1 MDKKIKKL
9 FQDFIDDLKPQL
21 VDRVVY
27 IAMLVAS
34 ILLIYLFLST
44 FRIFTSIE
52 IIEHSKLLYSILIIN
67 AVGVFYF
74 SMLGEKTSKPVSR
87 PKVYLFT
94 TLSIAIA
101 TYTVLAEV
109 LNAFFVGAIE
119 TLIDMTTVPAF
130 IVQTNSKILT
140 VLLPVIIVSIG
151 FYKSMAI
158 AFGKEYKSDLQEYKV
173 DWLTR
178 NVEKIDTYN
187 IDCKICED
195 FETGEDVYLTEKQS
209 FRHMLVAGNS
219 GSGKTSL
226 VLRPYIAQL
235 FYKKALFREELKQLT
250 LEALNEGLCETNVA
264 VTNKYFNENFSMDLI
279 NVNEDRKEEFTEK
292 YKKLI
297 LGVREADKQIYNR
310 ILVNGT
316 TFIPISH
323 KKDVVKTVIHITSLI
338 TGIEEQEFKIEY
350 ISSDYACRELDEKEY
365 KISISLYCKVD
376 GEEDK
381 GPGINMK
388 FEGKSDNQDLYTYKV
403 VITQHTKGKIIY
415 RNTGLTT
422 IAPDGGLGE
431 QTVKIGAANG
441 VKVHKIDP
449 KMEEIRKGHIAT
461 YNPMMLGDPE
471 QTGDIIASILNG
483 MEDGDVDAYYKN
495 AGIRAIRN
503 LVILLR
509 VIYPIT
515 KPNTNPTLE
524 NLLGLLNDFG
534 KVEKLCEEMKK
545 HKELLERWKS
555 VIEYLESNFY
565 EMKVDNQGNRVKG
578 TNCGIN
584 RKKCQEAVTG
594 TINQLDNFIGR
605 EEIRYILCNENEG
618 MNLND
623 VLENGECIAI
633 ATRQAELGDVIGRAF
648 ALFFIMSLQ
657 TAVLSRYSE
666 DEAPEIPYEII
677 IDEFPFYLND
687 GSKIFF
693 TFSRK
698 YKCSVTCV
706 IQNIAQLQ
714 EQSDTFKEIILTNT
728 NTKLILPGSNV
739 EDRMYYSELL
749 GFEDVF
755 EMKTGIS
762 STPLFSENSKYME
775 TKSGAIT
782 EKNRVSKEQLGT
794 LEFKNCYYQVT
805 DVKGKTRIAKGTLDF
820 LKLTE
825 ENTIK
830 NSLVDFKGHLKVI
843 KKKSI
848 EKDSDEKDSN
858 KVKIKIVEQKKEVEK
873 VDYDYY
879 ADNIDSAA
887 LTGAKISEIKTD
899 QLASKDIKQNLEA
912 KSPTK
917 NKEADKVYEVKDKDR
932 VENKPK
938 KKPIEVVED
947 VVEDKPTTK
956 ECDKANVHNED
967 ILDSLGSFTNKG
979 SFTGFSQTNICSIPE
994 TEVNNKK
1001 NKVQESVIN
1010 QPAGRNECTQSV
1022 KNEKVEIVE
1031 KSDKWE
1037 RKKLSSLLNTL
1048 TKKNI
1053 KNDTFN
1059 KVKELLEY
1067 DGRISSE
1074 VSSLEREQLK
1084 NIRLNKNNDDLIFV
1098 IAGENNELYIFF
1110 KSIQRD
1116 RIIKLL
1122 NINNSYKNT
1131 KKISQGVEKNNEK

>member
-1 MDKKIKKL
+1 MNKKIKKI

-21 VDRVVY
+21 VDKIVY
-27 IAMLVAS
+27 ISMLVAS
-34 ILLIYLFLST
+34 IFLIYLFIST
-44 FRIFTSIE
+44 FRIFTLVE
-52 IIEHSKLLYSILIIN
+52 ISEHSKLLYSILIIN

-101 TYTVLAEV
+101 TYSLLAEV
-109 LNAFFVGAIE
+109 LNDFFVGAIE

-151 FYKSMAI
+151 FYKSITI
-158 AFGKEYKSDLQEYKV
+158 AFKKEYKSDLQEYKV

-226 VLRPYIAQL
+226 VLRPYISQL

-250 LEALNEGLCETNVA
+250 LEALNEGLCEVNVA

-279 NVNEDRKEEFTEK
+279 KVNEERKAEFMEK

-297 LGVREADKQIYNR
+297 LGVRAADKQIFNR
-310 ILVNGT
+310 VLGNGS

-338 TGIEEQEFKIEY
+338 TGIEEQEFTIEY
-350 ISSDYACRELDEKEY
+350 ISSDYYCREIDVKAY
-365 KISISLYCKVD
+365 KISIEPYLKNED
-376 GEEDK
+376 EEDK
-381 GPGINMK
+381 GPGINIK
-388 FEGKSDNQDLYTYKV
+388 FEGKTDKRDLYTYKV
-403 VITQHTKGKIIY
+403 VVTQHTEGKIIY

-449 KMEEIRKGHIAT
+449 KMEEIKKGHIAT

-471 QTGDIIASILNG
+471 KTGDIIASILIG

-503 LVILLR
+503 IVILLR
-509 VIYPIT
+509 VMYPIT
-515 KPNTNPTLE
+515 KPGVNPTLE
-524 NLLGLLNDFG
+524 NLLQMLNDFG

-545 HKELLERWKS
+545 HPALHERWKS

-578 TNCGIN
+578 TNCGVN

-605 EEIRYILCNENEG
+605 EEIRYILCNEKEG
-618 MNLND
+618 INLNE

-739 EDRMYYSELL
+739 EDRMYFSELL

-762 STPLFSENSKYME
+762 STPLFSENSRYME

-794 LEFKNCYYQVT
+794 LEFKNCYYSVT

-820 LKLTE
+820 LKLTD

-830 NSLVDFKGHLKVI
+830 NKSVDFKGFLKG
-843 KKKSI
+843 I
-848 EKDSDEKDSN
+848 EK
-858 KVKIKIVEQKKEVEK
+858 KVETK
-873 VDYDYY
+873 
-879 ADNIDSAA
+879 
-887 LTGAKISEIKTD
+887 
-899 QLASKDIKQNLEA
+899 SKDIDGSEVKIIRTEEKKKDKKINYNEYAESIDGASL
-912 KSPTK
+912 KG
-917 NKEADKVYEVKDKDR
+917 ADK
-932 VENKPK
+932 
-938 KKPIEVVED
+938 
-947 VVEDKPTTK
+947 VEDKPKIKAK
-956 ECDKANVHNED
+956 EDSEKANGSNQNYC
-967 ILDSLGSFTNKG
+967 LDNVVSFNDK
-979 SFTGFSQTNICSIPE
+979 SGFSSFSETKVDTVVE
-994 TEVNNKK
+994 TEVY
-1001 NKVQESVIN
+1001 
-1010 QPAGRNECTQSV
+1010 NE
-1022 KNEKVEIVE
+1022 KNEFKQSGTCNSVVKAEVKQLVTKEAIE
-1031 KSDKWE
+1031 NEEQLDKWE
-1037 RKKLSSLLNTL
+1037 RSVLQRLFNTIAKKKTTSQTMTNA
-1048 TKKNI
+1048 KK
-1053 KNDTFN
+1053 
-1059 KVKELLEY
+1059 LLEY
-1067 DGRISSE
+1067 DGNIKSAQTN
-1074 VSSLEREQLK
+1074 LEREELN
-1084 NIRLNKNNDDLIFV
+1084 NINLNNKGDNLIFV
-1098 IAGENNELYIFF
+1098 ITNYQKSLYIFYRNIDEAKIIALLESN
-1110 KSIQRD
+1110 KSLQN
-1116 RIIKLL
+1116 IKLV
-1122 NINNSYKNT
+1122 SRK
-1131 KKISQGVEKNNEK
+1131 VAENEK

>member
-1 MDKKIKKL
+1 
-9 FQDFIDDLKPQL
+9 
-21 VDRVVY
+21 
-27 IAMLVAS
+27 
-34 ILLIYLFLST
+34 
-44 FRIFTSIE
+44 
-52 IIEHSKLLYSILIIN
+52 
-67 AVGVFYF
+67 GVFYF

-87 PKVYLFT
+87 PKIYLFT

-101 TYTVLAEV
+101 TYSLLAEV

-119 TLIDMTTVPAF
+119 TLIDMTTVPVF

-151 FYKSMAI
+151 FYKSMTI
-158 AFGKEYKSDLQEYKV
+158 AFKKEYKADLQEYKV

-178 NVEKIDTYN
+178 NVEKIDAYN

-209 FRHMLVAGNS
+209 FRHMLIAGNS

-226 VLRPYIAQL
+226 VLRPYISQL

-250 LEALNEGLCETNVA
+250 LEALNEGLCEVNVA

-279 NVNEDRKEEFTEK
+279 KVNEERKAEFMDK

-297 LGVREADKQIYNR
+297 LGVRAADKQIFNR
-310 ILVNGT
+310 VLGNGI
-316 TFIPISH
+316 TFIPIYH

-338 TGIEEQEFKIEY
+338 TGIEEQEFTIEY
-350 ISSDYACRELDEKEY
+350 ISSDYDCREIKGKACE
-365 KISISLYCKVD
+365 ISIAAYCKEE
-376 GEEDK
+376 GEEEK
-381 GPGINMK
+381 GPGININFDAK
-388 FEGKSDNQDLYTYKV
+388 GDNRELYTYKV
-403 VITQHTKGKIIY
+403 VVTQHTEGKIIY

-449 KMEEIRKGHIAT
+449 KMEEIKKGHIAT

-471 QTGDIIASILNG
+471 KTGDIIASILIG

-503 LVILLR
+503 IVILLR
-509 VIYPIT
+509 VMYPIA
-515 KPNTNPTLE
+515 KPGVNPTLE
-524 NLLGLLNDFG
+524 NLLQMLNDFG

-545 HKELLERWKS
+545 HPALHERWKS

-578 TNCGIN
+578 TNCGVN

-605 EEIRYILCNENEG
+605 EEIRYILCNEKEG
-618 MNLND
+618 INLNE

-739 EDRMYYSELL
+739 EDRMYFSELL

-762 STPLFSENSKYME
+762 STPLFSENSRYME

-794 LEFKNCYYQVT
+794 LEFKNCYYSVT

-820 LKLTE
+820 LKLTD

-830 NSLVDFKGHLKVI
+830 NKSVDFKGFLKG
-843 KKKSI
+843 I
-848 EKDSDEKDSN
+848 EK
-858 KVKIKIVEQKKEVEK
+858 KVETK
-873 VDYDYY
+873 
-879 ADNIDSAA
+879 
-887 LTGAKISEIKTD
+887 
-899 QLASKDIKQNLEA
+899 SKDIDGSEVKIIRTEEKKKDKKIDYDKYAESIDGASLKGAEKVEIQTGCLASSSKESIVDKHINTGSVKETEKIDKDL
-912 KSPTK
+912 KSNPAARK
-917 NKEADKVYEVKDKDR
+917 DDEVSDDEVKDK
-932 VENKPK
+932 PK
-938 KKPIEVVED
+938 SEPKEEGVKVNVSNQSYCLDNVVSFN
-947 VVEDKPTTK
+947 DK
-956 ECDKANVHNED
+956 
-967 ILDSLGSFTNKG
+967 S
-979 SFTGFSQTNICSIPE
+979 GFSSFSETKVDKVVE
-994 TEVNNKK
+994 TEVANEK
-1001 NKVQESVIN
+1001 NELKQSGTSNSGVKAEV
-1010 QPAGRNECTQSV
+1010 RQSV
-1022 KNEKVEIVE
+1022 TKEGAKHDEQL
-1031 KSDKWE
+1031 DKWE
-1037 RKKLSSLLNTL
+1037 RSVLQRLCTTIAKKKTTSQTMTNARNLL
-1048 TKKNI
+1048 
-1053 KNDTFN
+1053 
-1059 KVKELLEY
+1059 VY
-1067 DGRISSE
+1067 DGHIKSAQTN
-1074 VSSLEREQLK
+1074 LDREDVN
-1084 NIRLNKNNDDLIFV
+1084 NINLNNKSDNLIFV
-1098 IAGENNELYIFF
+1098 ITNYQKSLYIFYRDIDEAKIIALLDSN
-1110 KSIQRD
+1110 KSMKN
-1116 RIIKLL
+1116 IKL
-1122 NINNSYKNT
+1122 
-1131 KKISQGVEKNNEK
+1131 ISRKVAENEK

>member
-1 MDKKIKKL
+1 MDKKLKKL
-9 FQDFIDDLKPQL
+9 FQDYIDDLEPQL
-21 VDRVVY
+21 VDKVVY
-27 IAMLVAS
+27 ISMLISS
-34 ILLIYLFLST
+34 ILSIYLFIST
-44 FRIFTSIE
+44 FMIFTSVE
-52 IIEHSKLLYSILIIN
+52 IREHSKLMYSILIIN
-67 AVGVFYF
+67 AVGVFF
-74 SMLGEKTSKPVSR
+74 LSMLGDKTSKPVSR
-87 PKVYLFT
+87 PRVYLFT

-101 TYTVLAEV
+101 TYSLLAEV
-109 LNAFFVGAIE
+109 LNSFFVGAIE
-119 TLIDMTTVPAF
+119 TLIDMTTVPVF

-151 FYKSMAI
+151 FYKSMTI
-158 AFGKEYKSDLQEYKV
+158 AFKKEYKTDLQEYKV

-209 FRHMLVAGNS
+209 FRHMLIAGNS

-235 FYKKALFREELKQLT
+235 FYKKALFREELKELT
-250 LEALNEGLCETNVA
+250 LEALNEGLCETKVA

-279 NVNEDRKEEFTEK
+279 KVNEERKAEFMEK

-297 LGVREADKQIYNR
+297 LGIREADKQIYNKV
-310 ILVNGT
+310 LGNGT
-316 TFIPISH
+316 TFIPLAH

-338 TGIEEQEFKIEY
+338 TGIEEQEFIIEY
-350 ISSDYACRELDEKEY
+350 ISSDYDCRELKGNEC
-365 KISISLYCKVD
+365 KISIAPYCKEE
-376 GEEDK
+376 GEEEK
-381 GPGINMK
+381 GPGININFDAK
-388 FEGKSDNQDLYTYKV
+388 GDNRELYTYKV
-403 VITQHTKGKIIY
+403 VITQHTEGKIIY

-449 KMEEIRKGHIAT
+449 KMEEIKKGHIAT

-483 MEDGDVDAYYKN
+483 MEEGDVDAYYKN

-509 VIYPIT
+509 VVYPIT

-524 NLLGLLNDFG
+524 NLLELLNDFG
-534 KVEKLCEEMKK
+534 KVQKLCEEMKN
-545 HKELLERWKS
+545 HKELVERWKS

-565 EMKVDNQGNRVKG
+565 EMKTDNQGNRVKG
-578 TNCGIN
+578 TNWGIN
-584 RKKCQEAVTG
+584 RKKCQESVTG

-618 MNLND
+618 MNLNE

-820 LKLTE
+820 LQLTD

-830 NSLVDFKGHLKVI
+830 NNPVNFEGFLKKIV
-843 KKKSI
+843 KPV
-848 EKDSDEKDSN
+848 ETKDKTDDSKD
-858 KVKIKIVEQKKEVEK
+858 VKIKIVEEKKEVEK
-873 VDYDYY
+873 IDYDKHANTIDEASLKR
-879 ADNIDSAA
+879 ADN
-887 LTGAKISEIKTD
+887 SEETLRNLPRDEDNTQEQQAKTD
-899 QLASKDIKQNLEA
+899 TANGN
-912 KSPTK
+912 
-917 NKEADKVYEVKDKDR
+917 NKAEGQVENEVEVNGKPNNKPKDKPKDM
-932 VENKPK
+932 VENKPPTQK
-938 KKPIEVVED
+938 NDKVNVDNIVSSD
-947 VVEDKPTTK
+947 V
-956 ECDKANVHNED
+956 
-967 ILDSLGSFTNKG
+967 LDGLGSFTNKG
-979 SFTGFSQTNICSIPE
+979 SFTGFSQTKIGSHSE
-994 TEVNNKK
+994 TEVNNK
-1001 NKVQESVIN
+1001 NTEVQKSVIV
-1010 QPAGRNECTQSV
+1010 QPEVKSECEKSV
-1022 KNEKVEIVE
+1022 KSENIM
-1031 KSDKWE
+1031 KSDKLE
-1037 RKKLSSLLNTL
+1037 RKKLQSLYNTL
-1048 TKKNI
+1048 ANKNI
-1053 KNDTFN
+1053 KNDTFY
-1059 KVKELLEY
+1059 KVKQLLDHEG
-1067 DGRISSE
+1067 DIKSE
-1074 VSSLEREQLK
+1074 VSNLSREDLD
-1084 NIRLNKNNDDLIFV
+1084 NIRLNNKDLIFV
-1098 IAGENNELYIFF
+1098 VANTKNELYIFY
-1110 KSIQRD
+1110 KSID
-1116 RIIKLL
+1116 EDSIVKIF
-1122 NINNSYKNT
+1122 NSNKMYKNM
-1131 KKISQGVEKNNEK
+1131 KLISQGVDGNEQ